1 MTSFKQFLQQALAAQ
16 DIVLRED
23 DEHKKHN
30 DPQMI
35 CMNAPFLMR
44 VLELVHEDVD
54 NDKQLHVIVEAIQE
68 QMKDLDE
75 DEVLTMD
82 NYDAIEEAL
91 ELEDK
96 EEADEEEEKAADQAE
111 EEDEE
116 EAEEEQEAEAE
127 IAAFEAE

>member
-1 MTSFKQFLQQALAAQ
+1 MTSFEQFLQQALASQ

-30 DPQMI
+30 DPQTI

-54 NDKQLHVIVEAIQE
+54 NDKQLHVIVEAIQD

-91 ELEDK
+91 ELED
-96 EEADEEEEKAADQAE
+96 EEESDEEEEKAAEQA

-127 IAAFEAE
+127 IAAAAE